1 MKLKNTD
8 LNFYEV
14 TRLSKDICDSV
25 VKKLEQDIVKSWKMD
40 EISTMY
46 YMAQYDYFNQDQLK
60 KLVMHLSK
68 QEVSKKL

>member
-1 MKLKNTD
+1 MKLKNTS

-25 VKKLEQDIVKSWKMD
+25 AKKLESDLPKFKTD
-40 EISTMY
+40 ELVY
-46 YMAQYDYFNQDQLK
+46 VHFMAQYDYFTPEQLK

>member
-14 TRLSKDICDSV
+14 TRLSKDICDNV
-25 VKKLEQDIVKSWKMD
+25 VKKLEQSIVKWKTD
-40 EISTMY
+40 ELTYITF
-46 YMAQYDYFNQDQLK
+46 MAQYDYFTPDQLK

-68 QEVSKKL
+68 QEVSKRL

>member
-14 TRLSKDICDSV
+14 TRLSKDICDNV
-25 VKKLEQDIVKSWKMD
+25 VKKLESDLPKFKLD
-40 EISTMY
+40 EITY
-46 YMAQYDYFNQDQLK
+46 INFMAQYDYFTPDQLK

-68 QEVSKKL
+68 QEVSKRL